1 MNDWMRRALEQIKS
15 LWGKWSTA
23 QKLVLFG
30 IVAGA
35 LIGLI
40 LLVVFSSAP
49 TMVPVLTVPVTNA
62 SLRSQISATMD
73 TLNVPHTV
81 TPQGMIYV
89 KTEETARR
97 VRAILVRDDLI
108 PKGTSPW
115 QVFQMNQWTTTD
127 FERNVNLQQAITKAV
142 EQHIEA
148 LRDVDSAQVQ
158 LAIPK
163 PALFTADQK
172 PVTAS
177 IIITPAPGSDIT
189 TNVKKIKGI
198 QKLVELAVPGLTA
211 QNIVITDNRGNILN
225 DFTNLASVDR
235 LDLAKAQIQQKLR
248 LEGQYRD
255 EIEQTLGQI
264 FGPSRVRVMKVDIS
278 LDMSKRTIVTKEH
291 FPITMVPQNPNV
303 PYNTR
308 VVVPNIEISK
318 QSKDET
324 FQGTGFNPQGPPGQ
338 EGQTPPAYK
347 DLSNLV
353 GKYSN
358 KTDTVNYDV
367 NTRDIHEEAAPYR
380 IKRVSVG
387 VAIDGTWQKVYNK
400 QGKLEFTPN
409 GDIVRKYTPV
419 SAADLTK
426 ATALVKD
433 AIGYNVERGD
443 SVSVESIQFDRS
455 AQFAKEDAIFQN
467 QRKLQQAILY
477 SVMGLAAILVAF
489 IIFRL
494 ISREME
500 RRRRLREEELS
511 RQHQAM
517 REAALRS
524 AEEEGVEVQ
533 MSVEERAR
541 LEMQENAI
549 NMAREHPEDVAQLIR
564 TWLVEE

>member
-1 MNDWMRRALEQIKS
+1 MNEWLKRALEQIKT
-15 LWGKWSTA
+15 LWGKWSTT
-23 QKLVLFG
+23 QKIILG
-30 IVAGA
+30 AIVVGA
-35 LIGLI
+35 LTGVI
-40 LLVVFSSAP
+40 LLVTFSSAP
-49 TMVPVLTVPVTNA
+49 SMVPVLTVPVTDAN
-62 SLRSQISATMD
+62 LRSQISSTMD
-73 TLNVPHTV
+73 QLNIPHTV

-89 KTEETARR
+89 STKEQAMRT
-97 VRAILVRDDLI
+97 RAILVRDNLI

-115 QVFQMNQWTTTD
+115 NVFQMNQWTTTD
-127 FERNVNLQQAITKAV
+127 FERNVNLQQAITKSL
-142 EQHIEA
+142 EQHIQA
-148 LRDVDSAQVQ
+148 LKDVDSAQVQ
-158 LAIPK
+158 LVIPK
-163 PALFTADQK
+163 PALFTQDQN
-172 PVTAS
+172 PVSAS

-189 TNVKKIKGI
+189 TNVKKLQGI
-198 QKLVELAVPGLTA
+198 QKLVELAVEGLKPE
-211 QNIVITDNRGNILN
+211 NIVITDNQGNILN
-225 DFTNLASVDR
+225 DFSGLEATTR
-235 LDLAKAQIQQKLR
+235 LDLARAQIREKLR
-248 LEGQYRD
+248 LESQYRQA
-255 EIEQTLGQI
+255 IETTLGQI

-278 LDMSKRTIVTKEH
+278 LDMSKKTIDTKEH
-291 FPITMVPQNPNV
+291 FPITLVPQNPNV
-303 PYNTR
+303 PYDTR
-308 VVVPNIEISK
+308 QVVPNIEVSK
-318 QSKDET
+318 QTKNET

-358 KTDTVNYDV
+358 NTSTVNYDV
-367 NTRDIHEEAAPYR
+367 NTRNIHEEAAPYT

-387 VAIDGTWQKVYNK
+387 VAIDGTWERVYDK
-400 QGKLEFTPN
+400 QGNLQFTPD
-409 GDIVRKYTPV
+409 GSIMRKYTPV
-419 SAADLTK
+419 SAADLKK
-426 ATALVKD
+426 AEALVKD

-455 AQFAKEDAIFQN
+455 AQFAKEDAQIRN
-467 QRKLQQAILY
+467 QRRLQQAILY
-477 SVMGLAAILVAF
+477 SVIGLAAILVAF